1 MKTYILNQDV
11 LGYDINLS
19 GAPPTILAFKKGDK
33 VQSDKIIQNFPLV
46 GGKPSNVG
54 INGIEA
60 TPTVSNPKLGSKV
73 FIPLTS
79 LTETSESSVSTNT
92 NTKKTTDLNKVI
104 LYIGIALVGYW
115 LIKKL

>member
-19 GAPPTILAFKKGDK
+19 GGAPTILAFKKGDK
-33 VQSDKIIQNFPLV
+33 VKSDKIVDNYMWMSYKPLTTPI
-46 GGKPSNVG
+46 K
-54 INGIEA
+54 GIEA
-60 TPTVSNPKLGSKV
+60 TPTVSNPKLGNIA

-92 NTKKTTDLNKVI
+92 TTSKTTDLNKVI